1 MEVRLPHIEDEED
14 EDEQVVDV
22 HPQEELTIAL
32 DQPGGTGYLWELDEG
47 AGDYRIV
54 EQRIEA
60 DDSPDTFGGTG
71 TQVFVVEPLA
81 EGTTEL
87 VFRLKAP
94 WSAEPEREHRLTLR
108 SWPSADA

>member
-1 MEVRLPHIEDEED
+1 MELRLPNIEADDAEE
-14 EDEQVVDV
+14 EQVVDV
-22 HPQEELTIAL
+22 HPHEELTIAV
-32 DQPGGTGYLWELDEG
+32 DQPGGTGYLWELDDG

-60 DDSPDTFGGTG
+60 DETPDTFGGTG

-81 EGTTEL
+81 EGATEL

-108 SWPSADA
+108 SSP